1 MTAVLQMI
9 ESTLLSAKTH
19 IITKLVACYTA
30 LKGSFVAVLRPDRL
44 SCDASNVMITAI
56 GETECVRMS
65 PMLRFVCNFCTI
77 RNNAIEM

>member
-1 MTAVLQMI
+1 MTAVLQILFMSEI
-9 ESTLLSAKTH
+9 AQNSY
-19 IITKLVACYTA
+19 IISELMACYTV